1 MRTPE
6 EIHELGEQAVA
17 LRLAG
22 KSLREIKQAL
32 GPMSNSTL
40 HRALK
45 GVPPPEWT
53 KRPNA
58 KDDLRAK
65 ARELRA
71 QGLDYEDIAAEL
83 HVSKSSVSLWVR
95 DLPVPERL
103 SYEETR
109 TRANEGVQK
118 YWDAEREVRDAQRCA
133 EQDAAAAEIGEL
145 TDRELRI
152 AGAIAYWCEGAKSK
166 PYRRQEEVNF
176 INSDPRLILLFLRLL
191 NSVGVP
197 PGPPAVPGPHP
208 RERRRCGNHRVLE
221 EPLRG
226 STRPVHQAQPQAPQP
241 HDHKEEHRHRLPRLL
256 AGPGPEERQ
265 PLPQDRRLG
274 GGGDGRVV
282 PCASSRKPV
291 PWLLA
296 DRNTVDAFHRQQ
308 DVTAIRRSV
317 IGSAPIFGVGWS
329 WFESRR
335 RNVSR

>member
-6 EIHELGEQAVA
+6 KIHELGEQAVA

-109 TRANEGVQK
+109 KRANEGVQK
-118 YWDAEREVRDAQRCA
+118 YWDAEREVRDARRCA
-133 EQDAAAAEIGEL
+133 EQDAATAEIGEL

-176 INSDPRLILLFLRLL
+176 INSDPRLILLFLGFL
-191 NSVGVP
+191 NSVGARRDRLRFRVHIHESADVAAATEYWRSLCEAP
-197 PGPPAVPGPHP
+197 LDQFTRPNLKHHNP
-208 RERRRCGNHRVLE
+208 RTTRKNIGTDYRGCLQVRVLKSASLYRKIE
-221 EPLRG
+221 GWAGAVMAG
-226 STRPVHQAQPQAPQP
+226 SFPA
-241 HDHKEEHRHRLPRLL
+241 
-256 AGPGPEERQ
+256 
-265 PLPQDRRLG
+265 
-274 GGGDGRVV
+274 RV
-282 PCASSRKPV
+282 
-291 PWLLA
+291 
-296 DRNTVDAFHRQQ
+296 Q
-308 DVTAIRRSV
+308 
-317 IGSAPIFGVGWS
+317 
-329 WFESRR
+329 ESRYPGC
-335 RNVSR
+335 